1 MTDYGKGVDE
11 LELINRARRILKD
24 SSNVVILSGTK
35 LMEETGLTDLRAEKK
50 AYDIEIEYGF
60 SPEEMLTEGF
70 FSRRTQLFFRYYREH
85 VLELDKMIPTPAH
98 EAAAKLEEDKKLK
111 AVITRSVYG
120 LYQEAGVNNVLEL
133 HGSIHRNICPRCG
146 RNFPVS
152 FIANAKGVPHCPDCQ
167 VAVHPK
173 FTMFG
178 ERIDNGKISRAAE
191 AVSSADTLILAGAAL
206 DSPLGTYA
214 KQYYRGQY
222 FITINDVPEP
232 DNPMITLAFTGK
244 CSEIM
249 PQIVD
254 Y

>member
-1 MTDYGKGVDE
+1 MD
-11 LELINRARRILKD
+11 ELINRARRILKD
-24 SSNVVILSGTK
+24 SNNVVVLSGVK

-50 AYDIEIEYGF
+50 AYDIEITYGF

-70 FSRRTQLFFRYYREH
+70 FSRRTHLFFRYYREH
-85 VLELDKMIPTPAH
+85 VLQMEKLVPTPAH
-98 EAAAKLEEDKKLK
+98 EAVAKLEEDMKLK
-111 AVITRSVYG
+111 AVITRTVYG
-120 LYQEAGVNNVLEL
+120 LYQEAGVNNVIEL
-133 HGSIHRNICPRCG
+133 HGSIHKNICPRCG
-146 RNFPVS
+146 RNFTAS
-152 FIANAKGVPHCPDCQ
+152 FIAESKESVPHCPDCQ
-167 VAVHPK
+167 VAIHPK

-214 KQYYRGQY
+214 KQYYRGEH

-232 DNPMITLAFTGK
+232 DNPMITLSFTGK

-249 PQIVD
+249 PKIVA